1 VRADTERTVS
11 ARVPAETVDWDAVY
25 AACAPGLLAY
35 LRRLSRDTETA
46 EDLMQTT
53 FQRAIAAKHTPPG
66 HQIRPWLYRI
76 ASNLAIDQA
85 RRAKLMRFIPFAA
98 TEAASH
104 RVDDASDAV
113 RLALRA
119 IAPELAVT
127 LVLRLHEG
135 FSRAEVASLTGVSE
149 RTVKWRL
156 ERGRAAFAAAYR
168 RDAE

>member
-1 VRADTERTVS
+1 VT
-11 ARVPAETVDWDAVY
+11 AEAVDWDAVY

-35 LRRLSRDTETA
+35 LRRLCRDTETA

-53 FQRAIAAKHTPPG
+53 FQRAIAARAVPPAE
-66 HQIRPWLYRI
+66 QIRPWLYRI
-76 ASNLAIDQA
+76 ASNLVIDRA
-85 RRAKLMRFIPFAA
+85 RRAKLLRFVPFVGTEAATPRSDDA
-98 TEAASH
+98 TEA
-104 RVDDASDAV
+104 V
-113 RLALRA
+113 RAALRA

-135 FSRAEVASLTGVSE
+135 FSRAEVAALTGVSE

-168 RDAE
+168 RGAE